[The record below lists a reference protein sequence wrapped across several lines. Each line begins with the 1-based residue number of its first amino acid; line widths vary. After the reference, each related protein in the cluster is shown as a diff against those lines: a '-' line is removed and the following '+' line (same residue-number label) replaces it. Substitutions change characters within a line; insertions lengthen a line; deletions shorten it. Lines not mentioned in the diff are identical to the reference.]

1 MRVIAGT
8 MKGHA
13 LKVPRSS
20 STRPMSQRIR
30 EALFSVLDSQEIRPR
45 RVLDLYAGSGGIG
58 IEALSRG
65 AEWCD
70 FVERNGAACR
80 IIHDN
85 LRGTRFVERA
95 RVHQVEV
102 GRYLER
108 VNQSYDL
115 VVLDPPYADPGIVEM
130 LSRVERSRAVDS
142 GSAVALGHW
151 PRLDPPARIGR
162 LQLIRERCHGDSCFA
177 VYIVQQAE
185 PTEPGV
191 ANAEPEIAEGE
202 G

>member
-1 MRVIAGT
+1 
-8 MKGHA
+8 
-13 LKVPRSS
+13 
-20 STRPMSQRIR
+20 MSQRIR
-30 EALFSVLDSQEIRPR
+30 EALFSVLDSQGIVPR

-80 IIHDN
+80 VIHDN
-85 LRGTRFVERA
+85 LRGTRFDERA

-102 GRYLER
+102 GRFLER
-108 VNQSYDL
+108 VRDPYDL
-115 VVLDPPYADPGIVEM
+115 VVLDPPYADPGIVET
-130 LSRVERSRAVDS
+130 LSRVERSKAVET

-162 LQLIRERCHGDSCFA
+162 LQIVRERCHGDSCFA
-177 VYIVQQAE
+177 VYTALGAQLQPE
-185 PTEPGV
+185 LQPQPLPQSEGPRD
-191 ANAEPEIAEGE
+191 EPEVIEGE
-202 G
+202 V

>member
-1 MRVIAGT
+1 MRVIAGS

-20 STRPMSQRIR
+20 NTRPMSQRIR
-30 EALFSVLDSQEIRPR
+30 EALFAVLDARQVQPR

-80 IIHDN
+80 VIHDN
-85 LRGTRFVERA
+85 LRSTRFDERA
-95 RVHQVEV
+95 KVHQAEV
-102 GRYLER
+102 GRFLER
-108 VNQSYDL
+108 MNQAYDL
-115 VVLDPPYADPGIVEM
+115 VTLDPPYADPGIVEM
-130 LSRVERSRAVDS
+130 LRRLEQSSAVEP

-151 PRLDPPARIGR
+151 PRLDPPSRIGS
-162 LQLIRERCHGDSCFA
+162 LALTRERCHGDSCFA
-177 VYIVQQAE
+177 VYVVQPPE
-185 PTEPGV
+185 TGLTSEELVV
-191 ANAEPEIAEGE
+191 AHEEV
-202 G
+202 

>member
-1 MRVIAGT
+1 MRVIAGS

-30 EALFSVLDSQEIRPR
+30 EALFSVLDSREIYPY

-65 AEWCD
+65 AAWCD

-80 IIHDN
+80 VIRDN
-85 LRGTRFVERA
+85 LRSTRFDERA
-95 RVHQVEV
+95 KVHQAEV
-102 GRYLER
+102 GRFLER
-108 VNQSYDL
+108 VNQPYDL
-115 VVLDPPYADPGIVEM
+115 VTLDPPYADPGIVEM
-130 LSRVERSRAVDS
+130 LRRLEQSSAVES

-151 PRLDPPARIGR
+151 PRLDTPARIGR
-162 LQLIRERCHGDSCFA
+162 LALLRERCHGDSCFA
-177 VYIVQQAE
+177 VYVVQ
-185 PTEPGV
+185 T
-191 ANAEPEIAEGE
+191 PETGFASEELVVTHGGHGE
-202 G
+202 V